1 MNIALI
7 QAPIVWDNPIAN
19 ILYFQ
24 EKIMAIEEEVNLF
37 VLPEMFSSGF
47 TMQPFVSA
55 ETMNGET
62 VSWMKAIAI
71 KKMCAITGS
80 LIIFENEQFYNRMIF
95 AFPSGEIDYYDKKH
109 LFTLA
114 GEDKVYQPGTTKKII
129 KFMGWK
135 ICLQVCYDLRFP
147 VFARNVEDYDLL
159 IYVAN
164 WPIPRIAAWDALL
177 KARAIENMCFV
188 IGVNRIGIDF
198 NKHEYNGHSQ
208 AIDELGNFLIEPI
221 EHEGIFLTTLD
232 YKKQHKNRKKLKF
245 LSDRDDFELK
255 S

>member
-24 EKIMAIEEEVNLF
+24 DKIMAIEEEVNLF
-37 VLPEMFSSGF
+37 ILPEMFSSGF
-47 TMQPFVSA
+47 TMEPFISA

-62 VSWMKAIAI
+62 VSWMRSVAMKR
-71 KKMCAITGS
+71 KCAITGS
-80 LIIFENEQFYNRMIF
+80 IIIFEKEQFYNRMIF

-114 GEDKVYQPGTTKKII
+114 GEDKIYEAGTAKKII

-164 WPIPRIAAWDALL
+164 WPVTRIAAWDVLL
-177 KARAIENMCFV
+177 KARAIENMSYV
-188 IGVNRIGIDF
+188 IGVNRIGIDK
-198 NKHEYNGHSQ
+198 NKYEYVGHSQ
-208 AIDELGNFLIEPI
+208 AIDELGNFAIEPT
-221 EHEGIFLTTLD
+221 EEEGVFVATLD
-232 YKKQHKNRKKLKF
+232 QRKLLKNRKKLKF
-245 LSDRDDFELK
+245 LADRDDFELK

>member
-19 ILYFQ
+19 LLYFQ
-24 EKIMAIEEEVNLF
+24 EKIMAIQDEINLF

-47 TMQPFVSA
+47 TMEPFISA

-62 VSWMKAIAI
+62 ISWMRTLATKR
-71 KKMCAITGS
+71 KCAITGS

-95 AFPSGEIDYYDKKH
+95 AFPSGQIDYYDKKH
-109 LFTLA
+109 LFTLT
-114 GEDKVYQPGTTKKII
+114 GENKIYQPGTSKKVI

-135 ICLQVCYDLRFP
+135 ICLQICYDLRFP
-147 VFARNVEDYDLL
+147 VFARNIEDYDLL

-164 WPIPRIAAWDALL
+164 WPIPRIQAWDVLL
-177 KARAIENMCFV
+177 KARAIENMSYV
-188 IGVNRIGIDF
+188 IGVNRIGFDN
-198 NKHEYNGHSQ
+198 NKLEYNGHSQ
-208 AIDELGNFLIEPI
+208 VINELGDFLIEPS
-221 EHEGIFLTTLD
+221 ESEGVFLATLD
-232 YKKQHKNRKKLKF
+232 KNQLIKTRKKLNF
-245 LSDRDDFELK
+245 LADRDDFELK

>member
-47 TMQPFVSA
+47 TMEPFISA

-62 VSWMKAIAI
+62 VSWMRTIAT
-71 KKMCAITGS
+71 KRKCAITGS
-80 LIIFENEQFYNRMIF
+80 IIIFEKEQFYNRMIF
-95 AFPSGEIDYYDKKH
+95 AFPSGEMEYYDKKH

-114 GEDKVYQPGTTKKII
+114 GEDKIYQPGTTKKII

-135 ICLQVCYDLRFP
+135 ICLQICYDLRFP

-164 WPIPRIAAWDALL
+164 WSKTRIAAWDVLL
-177 KARAIENMCFV
+177 KARAIENMSFV
-188 IGVNRIGIDF
+188 IGVNRIGMDM
-198 NKHEYNGHSQ
+198 NKHEYIGHSQ
-208 AIDELGNFLIEPI
+208 AIDELGNCIVEPTEEEGVFLA
-221 EHEGIFLTTLD
+221 TLD
-232 YKKQHKNRKKLKF
+232 QRKLLKNRKKFKF
-245 LSDRDDFELK
+245 LFDRDDFELK